1 MEKIRGIFFALS
13 CATHRE
19 SAGEWISL
27 KLSFALRVFIIAL
40 IIRLIP
46 VILTRSLGIGLDDM
60 FQYDMLAR
68 SIALGNGYRWY
79 AQNDLYLVQ
88 NYFSTL
94 HFQIPANYDP
104 RGVLTSFRPPLYP
117 AFIALIYFI
126 TGVGAGRYFVVRIS
140 QTFLSA
146 TLVPLTYLIA
156 RKVFP
161 ENERAAKISAWV
173 IVLYPLL
180 VIYPLSLATENLFF
194 PLVLLSVL
202 TLLKAGETRAAKHFI
217 LSGILIGLTV
227 LTRSVFLAF
236 GGLAV
241 LWVFFTLKE
250 RQKAVLLFLAVS
262 AVTLP
267 WMIRNTLMH
276 HHLTGI
282 ESALGYDLYVGY
294 HPESTGTFQYGIS
307 LDMMPYLDDGV
318 RDEIGKA
325 KAFEFI
331 RQDPGRIPYLMV
343 RRLGYFFGLERRALT
358 YFYSNHF
365 LGYIPTPLLLLI
377 AFIALL
383 PFVIVSVSS
392 VLGISILKW
401 NDKILLLML
410 VIFGYLAP
418 HILILGEDR
427 FHLTLVPFLA
437 ILAAQFWM
445 GGFGEL
451 SACWKGSLMGKLI
464 VSLAMCVVLLLF
476 LNWGLELSRDADKI
490 AALFG
495 PNGNQTYFPY

>member
-1 MEKIRGIFFALS
+1 M
-13 CATHRE
+13 
-19 SAGEWISL
+19 

-40 IIRLIP
+40 VVRLIP

-68 SIALGNGYRWY
+68 SIASGNGYRWY

-94 HFQIPANYDP
+94 NFQIPADYDP

-117 AFIALIYFI
+117 VFIAFIYFI
-126 TGVGAGRYFVVRIS
+126 TGVGAERYFIVRIS
-140 QTFLSA
+140 QTVLSA
-146 TLVPLTYLIA
+146 ALVPLTYFIA

-161 ENERAAKISAWV
+161 ENEHAAKVSAWV
-173 IVLYPLL
+173 IVFYPLL

-194 PLVLLSVL
+194 VLVLLSVL
-202 TLLKAGETRAAKHFI
+202 TLLKADETRAAKHFI
-217 LSGILIGLTV
+217 LSGILIGLAA

-241 LWVFFTLKE
+241 LWVFFALKE
-250 RQKAVLLFLAVS
+250 KQKAVLLFLIVS

-267 WMIRNTLMH
+267 WMIRNTLLH

-358 YFYSNHF
+358 YFYSNDF
-365 LGYIPTPLLLLI
+365 LGYIPKPLLLLI
-377 AFIALL
+377 AFIALM

-392 VLGISILKW
+392 ALGISILKW
-401 NDKILLLML
+401 NHKTLLLML
-410 VIFGYLAP
+410 AIFGYLTP

-437 ILAAQFWM
+437 ILAAQFWA
-445 GGFGEL
+445 GGLREV
-451 SACWKGSLMGKLI
+451 SARWKGSLMGKVL
-464 VSLAMCVVLLLF
+464 VSLALCCVVLLL

-495 PNGNQTYFPY
+495 ANGNQTYFPY